1 MFRWA
6 CIGDCSLFC
15 SVVWQDC
22 ALLWSV
28 IKILDFNVQISTG
41 SMSSPGSTSSPLTIV
56 LHPPPP
62 YLHARSLSVLGNQW
76 KGRCTRLSCMYSRAG
91 EYTVSY
97 VHSYQVQNRLT
108 WLVAMSRQQF
118 LYSHH
123 RITKSIEL
131 SLQEVIRLQ
140 CSDKVWSMS
149 PSTFACWLE
158 ACQCASWLSSLWQEQ
173 RQWM

>member
-6 CIGDCSLFC
+6 CIGDCSLLS
-15 SVVWQDC
+15 SVIWWDC
-22 ALLWSV
+22 AVLWSV

-41 SMSSPGSTSSPLTIV
+41 SMGSLGSTSSTLTMV
-56 LHPPPP
+56 LHPSPPH
-62 YLHARSLSVLGNQW
+62 LHARSLAVHGNQW

-91 EYTVSY
+91 ESTAMHGMFY

-108 WLVAMSRQQF
+108 WLVVMSRKQF

-123 RITKSIEL
+123 RITNSIEL
-131 SLQEVIRLQ
+131 SLQDVIRLQ

-149 PSTFACWLE
+149 PSSFTCW
-158 ACQCASWLSSLWQEQ
+158 
-173 RQWM
+173 